1 MIDFVEQFVKEN
13 HFKDD
18 SWHSKIIFY
27 IYLSLGW
34 AIRDCR
40 SKVKSIFHGNEY
52 MISFVDT
59 KDECQELCDESMLCY
74 VAVFDTWNLTNALN
88 QLSSDYMETVVKNN
102 KKFGR
107 CQLGQKFVGRCANG
121 YVGMDNL
128 YDRKQHS
135 FDLGAPY
142 QYISYIKYDAT
153 TSGSHKC

>member
-1 MIDFVEQFVKEN
+1 
-13 HFKDD
+13 
-18 SWHSKIIFY
+18 
-27 IYLSLGW
+27 
-34 AIRDCR
+34 
-40 SKVKSIFHGNEY
+40 

-74 VAVFDTWNLTNALN
+74 VAVFDTWKLNDALN

-107 CQLGQKFVGRCANG
+107 CQLGQKFDGLCANG
-121 YVGMDNL
+121 YVGMDKL
-128 YDRKQHS
+128 YDRKLHS

-153 TSGSHKC
+153 TSGSHKCRCFSRIKSKYIYRHILFLLMFKLSIVYYR

>member
-1 MIDFVEQFVKEN
+1 
-13 HFKDD
+13 
-18 SWHSKIIFY
+18 
-27 IYLSLGW
+27 
-34 AIRDCR
+34 
-40 SKVKSIFHGNEY
+40 

-74 VAVFDTWNLTNALN
+74 VAVFDTWNLTDALN
-88 QLSSDYMETVVKNN
+88 QLSADYIETIVKNN

-153 TSGSHKC
+153 TSGSHKCRYFSRIKSKHTSSGLFLSMLNLFIVY